1 MPKPFTKGH
10 KKIEGSGNKKGS
22 KHPKTILK
30 EQLGKTLFEQTAE
43 QVDRNMN
50 EFINSPDEQ
59 TRLIAT
65 KYFGKFFRAEK
76 KEISGDAE
84 KPLTFIIDVK
94 KFI

>member
-1 MPKPFTKGH
+1 MKFQKGDKKPET
-10 KKIEGSGNKKGS
+10 SGIKRGT

-30 EQLGKTLFEQTAE
+30 EQLGKTMFEQNAE

-50 EFINSPDEQ
+50 EFLNSPDEQ

-65 KYFGKFFRAEK
+65 KYFAKYFRAEK
-76 KEISGDAE
+76 KELSGNAE
-84 KPLTFIIDVK
+84 NPLTFQIKVD

>member
-1 MPKPFTKGH
+1 MPF
-10 KKIEGSGNKKGS
+10 KKG
-22 KHPKTILK
+22 KKRPENAGIKKGTKQPKTILK

-50 EFINSPDEQ
+50 EFINSSDEQ

-84 KPLTFIIDVK
+84 KPLTFVIDVK

>member
-1 MPKPFTKGH
+1 MKFQKG
-10 KKIEGSGNKKGS
+10 KKRPENAGIKKGT
-22 KHPKTILK
+22 KQPKTILK

-76 KEISGDAE
+76 KELSGNADN
-84 KPLTFIIDVK
+84 PITFQIKVD